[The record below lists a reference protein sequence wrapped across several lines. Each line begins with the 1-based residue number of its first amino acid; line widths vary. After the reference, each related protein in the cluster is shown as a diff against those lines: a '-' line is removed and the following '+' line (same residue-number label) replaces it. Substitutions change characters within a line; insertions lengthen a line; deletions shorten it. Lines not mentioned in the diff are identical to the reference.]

1 MSGDAVE
8 PVDAA
13 GGFDTAAAPPARPA
27 DGAAAANRPAEGAAA
42 ANRPAEG
49 AAAPNRPAEGG
60 AAANRPAEGAAA
72 ASAPPTGAAESADS
86 AHPADRAIRLMPT
99 RPGPAAHPELPNPEL
114 DRIAIDRLHV
124 RGRHGVFAHERA
136 EGQDFYID
144 AEVWLDTRAA
154 ASTDDIDDTL
164 HYGHLMR
171 ALYEVALREPVDL
184 LETLAER
191 LAAVTFA
198 FNGPQAVRIT
208 VHKPQ
213 APVKLRFA
221 DVTVSI
227 LRYRPEGPEP
237 ITARRPR
244 ARAVI
249 ALGANLGDREAAI
262 RGAMDEVEALDG
274 VWPHRRSSLY
284 ETPALTT
291 RGVDE
296 SAPAYLNAVM
306 TVHTDL
312 DPVVLLERLHGIE
325 DAHGRERVE
334 RWGSR
339 TLDLDLIDH
348 GGLELGDERLELPHP
363 RAFER
368 AFVLAP
374 WAEIEP
380 EASLPGR
387 GPIAGLLAHAADRV
401 ERFRA

>member
-1 MSGDAVE
+1 MSELERRD
-8 PVDAA
+8 
-13 GGFDTAAAPPARPA
+13 
-27 DGAAAANRPAEGAAA
+27 
-42 ANRPAEG
+42 
-49 AAAPNRPAEGG
+49 
-60 AAANRPAEGAAA
+60 
-72 ASAPPTGAAESADS
+72 
-86 AHPADRAIRLMPT
+86 HPADAAIELMPT
-99 RPGPAAHPELPNPEL
+99 RPGPAAHPALPTPEL
-114 DRIAIDRLHV
+114 DRITIDRLHV

-154 ASTDDIDDTL
+154 AQSDDIEDTL

-171 ALYEVALREPVDL
+171 ALYQVALREPVDL

-213 APVKLRFA
+213 APVKLRFN
-221 DVTVSI
+221 DVAVSV

-237 ITARRPR
+237 QTPR
-244 ARAVI
+244 SPHARAVI

-262 RGAMDEVEALDG
+262 REAMDAIEALDG
-274 VWPHRRSSLY
+274 VWPHRRSSIY

-291 RGVDE
+291 HGVDD
-296 SAPAYLNAVM
+296 SVPAYLNAVI

-312 DPVVLLERLHGIE
+312 DPHKLLDELNRIE

-339 TLDLDLIDH
+339 TLDLDLIEH
-348 GGLELGDERLELPHP
+348 GGLESADERLELPHP

-380 EASLPGR
+380 DASLTGR
-387 GPIAGLLAHAADRV
+387 GPIAELLANAADRV
-401 ERFRA
+401 ERYRA